1 MILRTSHPI
10 KSYSAKCPPLLFLN
24 LLFCALLPCG
34 LRPPASAAPLPTAI
48 KAHPAALPQ
57 DFTLPATTGVSR
69 HLSEFRG
76 RPAALFF
83 FCGCPWCVKCAQT
96 WGQFQRGGVFS
107 PDTTSSQSLS
117 TSQSASSSSGSSL
130 PATVIVFSGGADAAR
145 AFAAETGLDPAQTT
159 LLLDPELKV
168 TTAYHADPCPRVF
181 VLDSQN
187 SLRYTNNHKND
198 AARQAPA
205 LAIASRAL
213 DALRLAASSVSAE
226 TAPVAQ
232 NAIPAAPPTVS
243 TVPSAL
249 PVPSVSTVPT
259 AAPPLSLKVT
269 TLDGKTLDLAALPGW
284 KVLYFWSSA
293 CPCVSACENY
303 SFRPLA
309 EKYKGRVA
317 FYAITSG
324 QYDLHLPRPALLKDI
339 RAHHLPYPVVLDRG
353 GHIARALGAQITPQ
367 TFLINPQG
375 QILFNG
381 VPDDSRFLL
390 GEVHPHK
397 AGISQAYLAHA
408 LSQALAGKPVTVPR
422 VKDVGCIIGY

>member
-1 MILRTSHPI
+1 MTL
-10 KSYSAKCPPLLFLN
+10 
-24 LLFCALLPCG
+24 CG
-34 LRPPASAAPLPTAI
+34 LKLPVSAAPLPTPI
-48 KAHPAALPQ
+48 KTNPAALPQ
-57 DFTLPATTGVSR
+57 DFTLADTSGVSR

-83 FCGCPWCVKCAQT
+83 FCGCPWCIKCAQT
-96 WGQFQRGGVFS
+96 WSQFQRGGVLS
-107 PDTTSSQSLS
+107 SDATPSQSLS
-117 TSQSASSSSGSSL
+117 TSQPASSSSGSSL

-145 AFAAETGLDPAQTT
+145 AFATETGLDPAQTT
-159 LLLDPELKV
+159 FLLDPDLKV

-181 VLDSQN
+181 VLDSQG
-187 SLRYTNNHKND
+187 SLRYTNNHKDD

-213 DALRLAASSVSAE
+213 DALRQASSTISAE
-226 TAPVAQ
+226 STPEAQ
-232 NAIPAAPPTVS
+232 KAREAQQTTPAAPNTTPASPPAVS

-249 PVPSVSTVPT
+249 PVPSVSTIPPAASA

-293 CPCVSACENY
+293 CPCVSACEHY

-309 EKYKGRVA
+309 DKYRGQVA

-339 RAHHLPYPVVLDRG
+339 RAHYLPYPVVLDRG
-353 GHIARALGAQITPQ
+353 GHIARELGAQITPQ

-397 AGISQAYLAHA
+397 AGISQAYLARA
-408 LSQALAGKPVTVPR
+408 LTQALAGKPVTVPR